1 VRKLLVELKEYLH
14 QTYCQQDSLS
24 LGEKLD
30 VERGVMVSKAGMF
43 VAVLIEEEER
53 ERWNREERNL

>member
-1 VRKLLVELKEYLH
+1 
-14 QTYCQQDSLS
+14 